1 MLRCLSRLSS
11 LFSRSSILHQ
21 LDFRRAMAALPGAS
35 EKPRLVAVIGTTGVG
50 KTDLGVELAKALQ
63 RRERAPFEGE
73 VVNHDSMQCYRG
85 LDVITNKAT
94 VEEMQG
100 VPHHL
105 MGFLEPGEEWS
116 VNEFLRDA
124 LDRTR
129 ELRQRGAVPIA
140 VGGTSY
146 YLQHLVFPDRLAGP
160 LPPSRPATPPAEFSA
175 SADTAE
181 RRSLAD
187 VAQFPPD
194 LRTCIESLP
203 AELLDLFLAFPA
215 LPAISTP
222 DEFPPRFPLQLL
234 PPRLRSPA
242 TLAPA
247 LYSLLQAVDPKSAE
261 RWHWR
266 DIRKVQRSLAIV
278 WEGRRWDEVVQEQR
292 ETPSEGPRFKTLIF
306 WLYARKDS
314 LHPRLN
320 ARVDKMIERGL
331 LSEIDELWQ
340 IAHAPGAEPTNY
352 SKGIYQA
359 IGYKEFDPFLSLQHR
374 DPSRTLDNDPE
385 LRRLFDQGVEEMKA
399 STRQYAKR
407 QVQWIKNK
415 LLPVV
420 RESGGEVTVVLLDA
434 TDLSRWSEDVRIPA
448 MKLLNAFLDDK
459 PLPDPAT
466 LSCTAAEQ
474 LAPPEPVS
482 ASARIKRPCLVCTR
496 DPGQPFLVEE
506 RLWDEHVKTRTHRMA
521 LRRQNKAQWK
531 GQRREQETREAAAV
545 EAESAVSDAE

>member
-1 MLRCLSRLSS
+1 MLRRRSRLSS

-21 LDFRRAMAALPGAS
+21 LDFRQTMAALPGAS
-35 EKPRLVAVIGTTGVG
+35 EKPKLVAVIGTTGVG
-50 KTDLGVELAKALQ
+50 KTDLGVELAKALG
-63 RRERAPFEGE
+63 RRERAPFEAE

-94 VEEMQG
+94 VEEMRG

-124 LDRTR
+124 LDKTR
-129 ELRQRGAVPIA
+129 ELRQRGTVPVA

-146 YLQHLVFPDRLAGP
+146 YLQHLVFPDRLAGS
-160 LPPSRPATPPAEFSA
+160 LPPSRSKTPPAESFSA
-175 SADTAE
+175 AEPAE

-187 VAQFPPD
+187 IAHFPPD
-194 LRTCIESLP
+194 LRDSIDSLP

-222 DEFPPRFPLQLL
+222 DDFPPGFPLQLL

-242 TLAPA
+242 TLPPA

-331 LSEIDELWQ
+331 LSEIDELWR
-340 IAHAPGAEPTNY
+340 IAHAP
-352 SKGIYQA
+352 
-359 IGYKEFDPFLSLQHR
+359 GYKEFDPFLSLQHR

-434 TDLSRWSEDVRIPA
+434 TDLSRWKDDVRDPA
-448 MKLLNAFLDDK
+448 IELLTSFLDDK

-466 LSCTAAEQ
+466 LSSTAAEQ

-482 ASARIKRPCLVCTR
+482 ASARVKRPCPVCTH
-496 DPGQPFLVEE
+496 DLGQPFLVEE

-531 GQRREQETREAAAV
+531 GQRPEQETREAMAV
-545 EAESAVSDAE
+545 KADPTASDAE

>member
-124 LDRTR
+124 LDRVRAVPPFSSCCRSDCRSTQTR

-292 ETPSEGPRFKTLIF
+292 ETPSEGPRFAHSF
-306 WLYARKDS
+306 VS
-314 LHPRLN
+314 L
-320 ARVDKMIERGL
+320 G
-331 LSEIDELWQ
+331 
-340 IAHAPGAEPTNY
+340 T
-352 SKGIYQA
+352 
-359 IGYKEFDPFLSLQHR
+359 
-374 DPSRTLDNDPE
+374 
-385 LRRLFDQGVEEMKA
+385 
-399 STRQYAKR
+399 
-407 QVQWIKNK
+407 
-415 LLPVV
+415 
-420 RESGGEVTVVLLDA
+420 
-434 TDLSRWSEDVRIPA
+434 PA
-448 MKLLNAFLDDK
+448 
-459 PLPDPAT
+459 
-466 LSCTAAEQ
+466 
-474 LAPPEPVS
+474 
-482 ASARIKRPCLVCTR
+482 
-496 DPGQPFLVEE
+496 
-506 RLWDEHVKTRTHRMA
+506 
-521 LRRQNKAQWK
+521 
-531 GQRREQETREAAAV
+531 
-545 EAESAVSDAE
+545 

>member
-1 MLRCLSRLSS
+1 
-11 LFSRSSILHQ
+11 
-21 LDFRRAMAALPGAS
+21 MAALPKAG
-35 EKPRLVAVIGTTGVG
+35 ENPKLVAVIGTTGVG

-85 LDVITNKAT
+85 LDIITNKAT

-124 LDRTR
+124 LDKTR
-129 ELRQRGAVPIA
+129 ELRQRGTLPIA

-146 YLQHLVFPDRLAGP
+146 YLQHLVFPDRLAGN
-160 LPPSRPATPPAEFSA
+160 LAAFRSTTPPVESRN
-175 SADTAE
+175 SLE
-181 RRSLAD
+181 SVEPRSLDDLAH
-187 VAQFPPD
+187 FPRD
-194 LRTCIESLP
+194 LRTHIESLP

-222 DEFPPRFPLQLL
+222 DKFPPGFPIQLL
-234 PPRLRSPA
+234 PPRLRCPA

-266 DIRKVQRSLAIV
+266 DIRKVQRALAIF
-278 WEGRRWDEVVQEQR
+278 WEGKRWDEVVQEQR
-292 ETPSEGPRFKTLIF
+292 ETPSEGPRFETLIF
-306 WLYARKDS
+306 WIYARKDS

-320 ARVDKMIERGL
+320 ARVDRMIERGL

-340 IAHAPGAEPTNY
+340 IANAPGAEPTNY

-359 IGYKEFDPFLSLQHR
+359 IGYKEFDPFLSLKHR
-374 DPSRTLDNDPE
+374 HPSRTLDNDPP
-385 LRRLFDQGVEEMKA
+385 LQRLFDQGVEQMKA

-420 RESGGEVTVVLLDA
+420 REYEGKVTIVLLDA
-434 TDLSRWSEDVRIPA
+434 TG
-448 MKLLNAFLDDK
+448 FLDDK
-459 PLPDPAT
+459 PLPDPRT
-466 LSCTAAEQ
+466 LSSTAAEQ
-474 LAPPEPVS
+474 LALPEQVS
-482 ASARIKRPCLVCTR
+482 PSARIKRPCLVCTR
-496 DPGQPFLVEE
+496 GPGQPFLVEE

-521 LRRQNKAQWK
+521 LRRQSKAEWK
-531 GQRREQETREAAAV
+531 DLRQRAMLND
-545 EAESAVSDAE
+545 DA